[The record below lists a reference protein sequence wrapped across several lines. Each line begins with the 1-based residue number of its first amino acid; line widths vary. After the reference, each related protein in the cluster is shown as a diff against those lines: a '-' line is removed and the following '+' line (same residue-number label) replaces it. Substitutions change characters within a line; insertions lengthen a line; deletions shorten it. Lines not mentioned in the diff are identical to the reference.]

1 MCNLSASLLHLVFI
15 CHVYKCCYLCYMFL
29 WVMSELSLRQVGHI
43 WNIGHLVDYWNHFCA
58 LYWNHVLCS
67 FIEIIFF
74 FFYWN
79 HVFYWWECLFLV
91 WLAYYESCP
100 LIMPSVSHI
109 WYITF
114 GISLTYCSCH
124 HVLCFILKSVMS
136 SGWSKSVLQSA
147 TGTHFAC
154 PLVIIL
160 QCVAYTQ

>member
-1 MCNLSASLLHLVFI
+1 MLLSVLYVFMSNVWVVLETGWSYLEYRASCRLLKSFLCSLLKSCFVF
-15 CHVYKCCYLCYMFL
+15 F
-29 WVMSELSLRQVGHI
+29 
-43 WNIGHLVDYWNHFCA
+43 YWNH
-58 LYWNHVLCS
+58 
-67 FIEIIFF
+67 IF

-91 WLAYYESCP
+91 WLAYNESCP

-114 GISLTYCSCH
+114 GISLTYCSCY

-136 SGWSKSVLQSA
+136 SAWSKSVLQFA